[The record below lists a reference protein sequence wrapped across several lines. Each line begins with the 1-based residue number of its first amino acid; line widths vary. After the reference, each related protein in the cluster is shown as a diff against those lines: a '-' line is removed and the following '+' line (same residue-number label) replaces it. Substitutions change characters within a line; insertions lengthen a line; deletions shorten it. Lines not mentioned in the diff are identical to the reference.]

1 MKKTCLLTIFL
12 LSTLGTYA
20 QLGRLEDSL
29 LRAIQA
35 ASTDTAKAILF
46 YELGDQW
53 SVSDTS
59 KAVAY
64 IREGLQ
70 HAEKFPFYQGLG
82 YFYLG
87 RAYMDADGH
96 KAIIAFDKALDYLH
110 NYQTT
115 GSYRLQSRAWA
126 NKAIIAQRNNDNN
139 QYLDIFLNQAIPLA
153 AKAGDSIRVAEGY
166 TNIALPFMNYEDYDK
181 AILYL
186 HRSIGIFRRN
196 APLDP
201 RQADNFTNLA
211 NTYVL
216 KKLLPEAKVSLDSA
230 FAILQSD
237 PHSLYFPYYYTTEG
251 MYYRAKED
259 WERAEKSLEKGLA
272 IAENIRSR
280 FDIRS
285 LLFQKAKL
293 YNSKHDPLA
302 SRNVLL
308 RIYNEG
314 YAEIDSDKKNV
325 LQELAFV
332 EAELGNMDAAYKWQT
347 KYSEVSDSFYKKQ
360 SRLQIADL
368 ESRYNYV
375 QKEKELLK
383 ANNKERK
390 QRMVMWGSIGG
401 MLLTGGLFY
410 YLFRLRKDKAEQELV
425 YLKQQQQIAVAQA
438 LLEGEEK
445 ERTRLA
451 RDLHDGLGGMLAGVK
466 INLTS
471 ALQDTPSTEM
481 NRVIAQLDG
490 SVTELRRIAR
500 NMMPE
505 ALLHAGLESA
515 LTELCQSC
523 HTDLLH
529 VYASFLNIREGM
541 PKQIEIIIYRIVQE
555 LLANV
560 VRHAQATE
568 AFVQCSQDGN
578 TFYITAE
585 DNGKGFDQA
594 GANPAKGFG
603 LGNIRSRVGFLK
615 GKLDIYTKAGQGTIV
630 NIELPTDERA

>member
-12 LSTLGTYA
+12 FSTLGTYA
-20 QLGRLEDSL
+20 QFGSLEDSL
-29 LRAIQA
+29 LRSIQA
-35 ASTDTAKAILF
+35 ARTDTAKAILL

-53 SVSDTS
+53 SVSDTGR
-59 KAVAY
+59 AAAY
-64 IREGLQ
+64 IREGLRRSG
-70 HAEKFPFYQGLG
+70 KFPFYQGVG
-82 YFYLG
+82 FFYLG
-87 RAYMDADGH
+87 RAYMDTDGN

-110 NYQTT
+110 KYQTPE
-115 GSYRLQSRAWA
+115 SYRLQSRTWA
-126 NKAIIAQRNNDNN
+126 NKAVIAQRNNDNK
-139 QYLDIFLNQAIPLA
+139 QYLDIFLNHAIPLA
-153 AKAGDSIRVAEGY
+153 AKARDSIRVAEGY
-166 TNIALPFMNYEDYDK
+166 TNIALPFMNYEEYDK
-181 AILYL
+181 AIFYF
-186 HRSIGIFRRN
+186 HKSIEIFRRH

-211 NTYVL
+211 NIYIHRQM
-216 KKLLPEAKVSLDSA
+216 LPEAKTSLDSA
-230 FAILQSD
+230 FAILEKD

-259 WERAEKSLEKGLA
+259 WKKAENSLEKGLV
-272 IAENIRSR
+272 IAEKIKSR

-293 YNSKHDPLA
+293 YNSKHDLLA

-308 RIYNEG
+308 KIYNEG
-314 YAEIDSDKKNV
+314 YAEIDSDKRNI

-332 EAELGNMDAAYKWQT
+332 EAELGNMGAAYRWQT
-347 KYSEVSDSFYKKQ
+347 MYSELSDSFYKKQ
-360 SRLQIADL
+360 SSLQIADL
-368 ESRYNYV
+368 EGRYNYV

-390 QRMVMWGSIGG
+390 QRMIMWGSIGG

-425 YLKQQQQIAVAQA
+425 YVKQQQQIAVAQA

-471 ALQDTPSTEM
+471 ALQDTPSAEM
-481 NRVIAQLDG
+481 NRVISQLDN

-505 ALLHAGLESA
+505 ALLRSGLESA
-515 LTELCQSC
+515 LAELCQSC
-523 HTDLLH
+523 HTDRLH
-529 VYASFLNIREGM
+529 VYSSFLNIKAGM

-560 VRHAQATE
+560 VRHAEATE

-578 TFYITAE
+578 TFYITTE

-594 GANPAKGFG
+594 SGKSSKGLG
-603 LGNIRSRVGFLK
+603 LGNIRSRVEFLK
-615 GKLDIYTKAGQGTIV
+615 GKLDIYTKAGKGTIV